1 MPDVRSRRQG
11 DGEQRT
17 SRQGLTLRSFILDR
31 FTICRDQHHALRAT
45 KQLVRLWGREWAG
58 AIVVEVSSSS
68 SVVLE
73 VSGILSIGIP
83 ILLHLAILLD
93 NLSLEVLALSEL
105 DMGHQA
111 SKARKVL
118 VTSGTAHVLLVGVHL

>member
-1 MPDVRSRRQG
+1 
-11 DGEQRT
+11 
-17 SRQGLTLRSFILDR
+17 LDR
-31 FTICRDQHHALRAT
+31 FTICRDQHHALRTT

-68 SVVLE
+68 PVVLE
-73 VSGILSIGIP
+73 VSGILSVGIP
-83 ILLHLAILLD
+83 ILLHLAIFLD
-93 NLSLEVLALSEL
+93 NLSLEVLALSKL

-118 VTSGTAHVLLVGVHL
+118 VTSGTTHVLLVGVHL

>member
-1 MPDVRSRRQG
+1 
-11 DGEQRT
+11 
-17 SRQGLTLRSFILDR
+17 
-31 FTICRDQHHALRAT
+31 
-45 KQLVRLWGREWAG
+45 VRLWGREWAG

-73 VSGILSIGIP
+73 VSGILSVGIP
-83 ILLHLAILLD
+83 ILLHLAIFLD

-118 VTSGTAHVLLVGVHL
+118 VASGTTHVLLMGVHL

>member
-1 MPDVRSRRQG
+1 
-11 DGEQRT
+11 
-17 SRQGLTLRSFILDR
+17 LDR
-31 FTICRDQHHALRAT
+31 FTICRDQHHALRTT

-68 SVVLE
+68 PVVLE
-73 VSGILSIGIP
+73 VSGILSVGIP
-83 ILLHLAILLD
+83 ILLHLAIFLD

-111 SKARKVL
+111 SKTRKVL
-118 VTSGTAHVLLVGVHL
+118 VTSGTTHVLLVGVHL